1 MNILSK
7 VTWKGM
13 WKNRTRTIV
22 TIIGIILSAAMFM
35 AVTTLGYSLW
45 DYLIRTEVHNSGD
58 YFLQFDYTSSEH
70 LDSLSADDRVSD
82 IGSLGILGYTTFEV
96 QQRED
101 YISRETCAVA
111 AGDQTFF
118 DMVSIRME
126 EGRLPQNS
134 NEIVITQNIY
144 HYLKDAGLP
153 CEIGET
159 VELNVVPEYEEYE
172 GEIPLP
178 AEGEAFTKSYTIV
191 GICKGK
197 QMAQIQIQIT

>member
-22 TIIGIILSAAMFM
+22 TIIGIILTAAMFM

-82 IGSLGILGYTTFEV
+82 IGSLGILGYTTFEKV
-96 QQRED
+96 SGGDFYPGMLIRE
-101 YISRETCAVA
+101 I
-111 AGDQTFF
+111 
-118 DMVSIRME
+118 
-126 EGRLPQNS
+126 
-134 NEIVITQNIY
+134 
-144 HYLKDAGLP
+144 K
-153 CEIGET
+153 
-159 VELNVVPEYEEYE
+159 
-172 GEIPLP
+172 
-178 AEGEAFTKSYTIV
+178 
-191 GICKGK
+191 
-197 QMAQIQIQIT
+197 

>member
-1 MNILSK
+1 MNIPSK

-58 YFLQFDYTSSEH
+58 YFLQFDYTSSAH

-82 IGSLGILGYTTFEV
+82 IGSLGILGYTTVELQV
-96 QQRED
+96 RED
-101 YISRETCAVA
+101 YTSKETCAVA
-111 AGDQTFF
+111 AGDQAFF
-118 DMVSIRME
+118 NMVSIRME

-153 CEIGET
+153 CEIGEPS
-159 VELNVVPEYEEYE
+159 N
-172 GEIPLP
+172 
-178 AEGEAFTKSYTIV
+178 
-191 GICKGK
+191 
-197 QMAQIQIQIT
+197 